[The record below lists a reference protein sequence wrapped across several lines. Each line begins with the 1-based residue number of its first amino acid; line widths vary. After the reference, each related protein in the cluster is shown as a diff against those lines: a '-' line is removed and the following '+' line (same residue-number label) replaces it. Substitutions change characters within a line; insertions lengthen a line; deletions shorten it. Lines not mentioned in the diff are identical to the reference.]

1 MKKGISVQ
9 SYLPVECYKIFK
21 ENEKKFIKDLE
32 NFDVYIKYDIYVGT
46 YYEKN
51 VCALDLTFIGDT
63 FKKVEDDYMK
73 FKKYIKELTNNNL
86 KQIYKMKFDRF

>member
-1 MKKGISVQ
+1 MKKGIRIQ
-9 SYLPVECYKIFK
+9 AYLPVECYKIFK
-21 ENEKKFIKDLE
+21 ESEEKLIKDLE
-32 NFDVYIKYDIYVGT
+32 NFDFYIEYDIYVGT

-86 KQIYKMKFDRF
+86 KQIYKMKFDRV